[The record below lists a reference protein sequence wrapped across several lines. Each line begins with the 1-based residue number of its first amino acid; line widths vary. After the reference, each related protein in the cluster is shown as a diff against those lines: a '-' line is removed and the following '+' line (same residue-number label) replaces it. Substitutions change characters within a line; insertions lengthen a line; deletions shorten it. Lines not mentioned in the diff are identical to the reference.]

1 MKKLLLIVSLVASLP
16 QLITA
21 QTKADEWLPMLTE
34 GRTWQGMDLK
44 IPGGNEYSNVL
55 GRTYSLGAPVEF
67 LVDGKEEYMGQS
79 YMRLVEKGGLLN
91 TTNTTLLRQD
101 GARIIAATGDG
112 TESVIYDFSLNKGDI
127 FVIDEASEMNL
138 RVVKAADIIIEG
150 TQRRCL
156 WMQTYYADPDV
167 IPAYDVEDIWVEGLG
182 SIVYGPSNGYL
193 DLWITGSGSCVNLCE
208 QDNQVLFSSD
218 DSQKFTEIVTG
229 VATIGIHRNTLS
241 ILYDLQGRRLDC
253 EPQHGVFIRDGR
265 KVVK

>member
-34 GRTWQGMDLK
+34 GRIWQGMDLK
-44 IPGGNEYSNVL
+44 MPGGNEYSNVL

-67 LVDGKEEYMGQS
+67 MVDGKEEYMGQS

-101 GARIIAATGDG
+101 GARIIATTGDG
-112 TESVIYDFSLNKGDI
+112 IESVIYDFSLNEGDI
-127 FVIDEASEMNL
+127 FVIDEVSEMNL

-182 SIVYGPSNGYL
+182 SIVYGPSSGYI
-193 DLWITGSGSCVNLCE
+193 DLWMTGNGFCINLCMQE
-208 QDNQVLFSSD
+208 NLVLFSSD
-218 DSQKFTEIVTG
+218 DNKKFSDSMTDVETVETHG
-229 VATIGIHRNTLS
+229 NTLS
-241 ILYDLQGRRLDC
+241 TLYDLQGRRLDC